1 MSIGLKITRQIRVFL
16 MAISSTFI
24 AMATALATLNALA
37 RRLALGVAW
46 SEELTS
52 YFVVLLVF
60 LAIPYLEG
68 KGDQLC
74 ITAIDL
80 VVKGETGQR
89 ILNYI
94 RGLATSAACVMLT
107 YYGFSVTLTAFE
119 RSQVTYVLHMP
130 KGILYGIATLTLALT
145 VIVWLVIMICNK
157 GEFDE

>member
-60 LAIPYLEG
+60 WPFPTSKARVINFALRPLTWWSRVKPVNAFL
-68 KGDQLC
+68 
-74 ITAIDL
+74 ITF
-80 VVKGETGQR
+80 VVWQQ
-89 ILNYI
+89 
-94 RGLATSAACVMLT
+94 APPASC
-107 YYGFSVTLTAFE
+107 
-119 RSQVTYVLHMP
+119 
-130 KGILYGIATLTLALT
+130 
-145 VIVWLVIMICNK
+145 
-157 GEFDE
+157 